1 MRCQIHTLFGICL
14 VVIVAMGNIPVVLW
28 GAEPG
33 KEFLERLREEG
44 MFDLATHYLEI
55 YDKKGW
61 LPASMKQDV
70 KLERLMIIQDSLAAA
85 RTTKERDSRVTSL
98 EAGFKDFYD
107 SEKKHPR
114 RSEAGLRLGNLSLD
128 RGQRELKKLNDPAE
142 KKNEK
147 TIREAAQGA
156 FKQAE
161 AVFKSTQEDLAAI
174 IKEMS
179 GAKVASND
187 AEKVAQRK
195 QYQGEYRQAQILQGL
210 SLKLLATS
218 YPVDSAQYKDGL
230 KKADEQLATVI
241 SKATSATEIGAK
253 TLSRLYRGD
262 VQALMGQVEQ
272 ALESYTPVADF
283 DQDGIFRLW
292 RVQATAAMVR
302 LLGTE
307 KGGKKFDV
315 AIKRGS
321 ELIKQMAKNEQANP
335 EWLDLQLAV
344 AQARLSQSKELE
356 KKKGNDTASKAERR
370 EAREMLQ
377 SIARRPGDHQDA
389 AKKLLSELGIEA
401 VDPVETKIPT
411 VKNFSEAF
419 TEAKTR
425 LERSESTQLSKEILR
440 NRLQEVSDKEKPEIE
455 AELKTVDANADRD
468 RNQSMALLQRALK
481 LYRAADSRDDLLS
494 ARFYVAYLFIKQDKF
509 WEAAATA
516 DFVARSAP
524 GTDTSL
530 KACGFAL
537 FSYRKIMDSLPE
549 ERQANLMNSLEG
561 LAKYMIAT
569 WPEAEETQQATLTL
583 LQNALKN
590 QRWDD
595 AERFLTFMPKA
606 TGQSNATRR
615 DLGYVLWIQFL
626 ISQDAERKAGKEPAT
641 GDIALRDRAERL
653 LAEGWE
659 SLDVSSLDQ
668 RAVESAAA
676 LASLYLRTDRREKAE
691 VILKK
696 EKIGPIAAMEA
707 KGGPV
712 KEPSV
717 RLEVLRLSLQ
727 LKVMAASAGG
737 ATLDAKE
744 VEKLVKS
751 MQASAAG
758 NEKLLTDTLL
768 TLAKDLREQLEQV
781 QNPADQAKLASG
793 IQVLLTQLS
802 EVSDGVG
809 ILDWAGT
816 TMWQLATGLGS
827 KKAAAPIAKQ
837 LNASAARV
845 FEKMLAAFEKD
856 KAYFDAIQRKPEDIT
871 LKLSL
876 ALRGQGEFAKAHEVL
891 LRILKANSTHLTAQ
905 IEAAKNYQEWSGDK
919 DIDLLKKSIFGSD
932 PNAQNKNTIW
942 GWGQMS
948 KLLSSQM
955 GNREE
960 LKAIFFEAR
969 LQLATVRRLI
979 ANATPAGAARDKLL
993 QLSLEDV
1000 RQTYKIYP
1008 DLGGKESSKNFDKLT
1023 KDVQKDLN
1031 LPVSGLEGL

>member
-1 MRCQIHTLFGICL
+1 MRCQIHRFIGICL
-14 VVIVAMGNIPVVLW
+14 VGMVAIGSGSAMLL

-44 MFDLATHYLEI
+44 MFDLATRYLEI

-61 LPASMKQDV
+61 LPNSMKPDV

-85 RTTKERDSRVTSL
+85 RTTKERDSRLSSL

-107 SEKKHPR
+107 SDKKHPR

-147 TIREAAQGA
+147 TIREAAQAA

-161 AVFKSTQEDLAAI
+161 AVFKSSQDDLAAI

-179 GAKVASND
+179 GAKVAAND

-210 SLKLLATS
+210 SLKMLATS
-218 YPVDSAQYKDGL
+218 YPIDSAQYKDGL
-230 KKADEQLATVI
+230 KKADEQLAAVI
-241 SKATSATEIGAK
+241 SKATTATEVGAK

-272 ALESYTPVADF
+272 ALESYTPVADI

-292 RVQATAAMVR
+292 RVQATSAMVR
-302 LLGTE
+302 LLGSE
-307 KGGKKFDV
+307 KGGNKFDV

-370 EAREMLQ
+370 EARELLQ
-377 SIARRPGDHQDA
+377 SIARRPGDHQEA
-389 AKKLLSELGIEA
+389 AKKLLAELGIEA
-401 VDPVETKIPT
+401 VDPAATKIPT
-411 VKNFSEAF
+411 VKTFTEAY

-425 LERSESTQLSKEILR
+425 LERSESTQLSREILR
-440 NRLQEVSDKEKPEIE
+440 NRLKEVSENEKPAIE
-455 AELKTVDANADRD
+455 AELKSVDANANRDRD
-468 RNQSMALLQRALK
+468 QSMVLLQRALK
-481 LYRAADSRDDLLS
+481 LYRAADSREDLLS

-509 WEAAATA
+509 WEAAATS

-537 FSYRKIMDSLPE
+537 FSYRKIMDSLPAD
-549 ERQANLMNSLEG
+549 RQANLFNSLEG

-615 DLGYVLWIQFL
+615 DLGYVLWIQYL
-626 ISQDAERKAGKEPAT
+626 ISQDAERKAGKEPAI
-641 GDIALRDRAERL
+641 GDITLRDRAERL

-668 RAVESAAA
+668 RAVEAAAA
-676 LASLYLRTDRREKAE
+676 LAALYLRTDRREKAE
-691 VILKK
+691 AILKK
-696 EKIGPIAAMEA
+696 EKIGPIAAIDA
-707 KGGPV
+707 KDGPV
-712 KEPSV
+712 KAPAV
-717 RLEVLRLSLQ
+717 RLEVLRLNLQ
-727 LKVMAASAGG
+727 LKVMAASTGA

-758 NEKLLTDTLL
+758 NDKLLTNTLL

-781 QNPADQAKLASG
+781 QDPADQAKLASG

-802 EVSDGVG
+802 EVSNNAG

-816 TMWQLATGLGS
+816 TMWQLASGLES
-827 KKAAAPIAKQ
+827 KKASAPIAKQ
-837 LNASAARV
+837 LYAGAVHV
-845 FEKMLAAFEKD
+845 FEKMLVASEKD
-856 KAYFDAIQRKPEDIT
+856 KAYLDAIQRKPEDVL
-871 LKLSL
+871 LKQALS
-876 ALRGQGEFAKAHEVL
+876 LRGQAEYAKAHEVL
-891 LRILKANSTHLTAQ
+891 LKILKANGTHLTAQ
-905 IEAAKNYQEWSGDK
+905 IEAAKNFQEWSANK

-932 PNAQNKNTIW
+932 PNAQNKNTVW

-948 KLLSSQM
+948 KMLSSQM
-955 GNREE
+955 GSREE
-960 LKAIFFEAR
+960 LKTIFFEAR
-969 LQLATVRRLI
+969 LQLATVRRLM
-979 ANATPAGAARDKLL
+979 ALASPAGADREKLL
-993 QLSLEDV
+993 QQSLGDI
-1000 RQTYKIYP
+1000 RQTYKVYP
-1008 DLGGKESSKNFDKLT
+1008 DLGGKESNQKFDKLA

-1031 LPVSGLEGL
+1031 LPTTGLEGL